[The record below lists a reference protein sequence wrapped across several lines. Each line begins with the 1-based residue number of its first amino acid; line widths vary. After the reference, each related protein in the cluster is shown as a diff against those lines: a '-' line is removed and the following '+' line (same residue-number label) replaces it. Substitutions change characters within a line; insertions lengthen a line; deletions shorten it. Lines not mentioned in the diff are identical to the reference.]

1 MPNAR
6 SVVAVRG
13 LCGSNVPLQGANHA
27 AVAGRLPVGL
37 AVRHHDASFA
47 RSRLALFRYGGRCQ
61 VRLDPPQ
68 PCGSP
73 RGDAPQPVRTNRISR
88 SGCTTARVIDQAC
101 PAVACGGGGAPQLA
115 VRELVGAS
123 QLLPPMCR
131 WRRVQ
136 TTSIRCVTLAEVQD
150 IPDCSPLTSIRCVTL
165 ARKCRHGHHVT
176 TSICEGRVDVPASL

>member
-1 MPNAR
+1 MMSFGHASAAWRAHLPNAR

-73 RGDAPQPVRTNRISR
+73 RGDAPQPVRTNRLSR

-101 PAVACGGGGAPQLA
+101 PAVACGGGGAPQPV
-115 VRELVGAS
+115 VRELVDALENGV
-123 QLLPPMCR
+123 M
-131 WRRVQ
+131 
-136 TTSIRCVTLAEVQD
+136 TTSCVCALA
-150 IPDCSPLTSIRCVTL
+150 
-165 ARKCRHGHHVT
+165 
-176 TSICEGRVDVPASL
+176 ASLDNAQA